1 MTGRDAVP
9 SNGRRPH
16 SDVPDSP
23 KDELTTKE
31 LLSASAELSRK
42 MQWAIGTAWYSATG
56 QRAPKK
62 QVDYLATKLAADVID
77 ALYEVYKSQSKP

>member
-1 MTGRDAVP
+1 MTGRQASP
-9 SNGRRPH
+9 SNGQRPP
-16 SDVPDSP
+16 SDVPEQHQE
-23 KDELTTKE
+23 ELTTKE

-56 QRAPKK
+56 KRAPKK

-77 ALYEVYKSQSKP
+77 QLYAIYKQNKP